1 MVNLK
6 VQRCNDALQ
15 TDLQRIQDHAAA
27 VEPEYLQ
34 LHRDEKALN
43 EALKAFTAF
52 KG

>member
-1 MVNLK
+1 MVNLR

-15 TDLQRIQDHAAA
+15 ADFQRIQDDATD

-34 LHRDEKALN
+34 VHRDEKALN

-52 KG
+52 KD